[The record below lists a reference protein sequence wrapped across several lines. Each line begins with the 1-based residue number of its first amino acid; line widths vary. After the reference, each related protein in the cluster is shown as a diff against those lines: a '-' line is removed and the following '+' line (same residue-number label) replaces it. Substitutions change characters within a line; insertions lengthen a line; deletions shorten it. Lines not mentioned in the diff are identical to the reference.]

1 MALTFGTIQRGTFG
15 RKKQHIVDV
24 THDGSA
30 TAITAANLDMN
41 YIDHARATPHT
52 VPVGSAGTTAQVDL
66 TTNSGTGIAF
76 TALSSG
82 AITTIVAIGT

>member
-1 MALTFGTIQRGTFG
+1 MALSFGTIQRGTFG
-15 RKKQHIVDV
+15 RKKMHVCDV

-30 TAITAANLDMN
+30 TAISAANLDMN
-41 YIDHARATPHT
+41 YIDHAFATGMTIVLSAAST
-52 VPVGSAGTTAQVDL
+52 VGIDL

-76 TALSSG
+76 SAMSSG

>member
-1 MALTFGTIQRGTFG
+1 M
-15 RKKQHIVDV
+15 HIVDV

-30 TAITAANLDMN
+30 TAITAANLGLN
-41 YIDHARATPHT
+41 YIDHAMATPNT

-66 TTNSGTGIAF
+66 TTNSGTGLVV

-82 AITTIVAIGT
+82 AITTIMAIGT